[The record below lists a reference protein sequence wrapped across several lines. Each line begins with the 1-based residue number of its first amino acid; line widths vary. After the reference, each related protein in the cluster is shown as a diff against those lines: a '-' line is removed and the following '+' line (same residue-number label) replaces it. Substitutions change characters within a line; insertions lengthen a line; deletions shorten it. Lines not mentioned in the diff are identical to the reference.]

1 MRAASRVLAAEY
13 DEMPTYS
20 ARPDRTAWSRAIMVS
35 SIGVSGSK
43 RCEILPATLPVLM
56 RGGCVSA
63 GQSRSRIRMAAKKP
77 STDQTASTT

>member
-1 MRAASRVLAAEY
+1 MRAASLVLVAEY
-13 DEMPTYS
+13 DEIPTYR
-20 ARPDRTAWSRAIMVS
+20 ARPERTARSSAVMVS

-43 RCEILPATLPVLM
+43 RCEILPATLPASA